1 MYFCIAIMI
10 RRLYWSLLILSV
22 FGCTSRKDTYT
33 QLVAIDSLLINE
45 QVDSA
50 LHLLKTITPTEL
62 DEKGYAYYNLLK
74 TQALY
79 KAYLPIS
86 SDSMINL
93 AINYYEQ
100 SGDNN
105 KLARSLFYKA
115 GVLTEL
121 NIKTDA
127 LKNLKE
133 AERVIDGSED
143 YLLKHN
149 IYYLI
154 ASTNYDYQEQNIAL
168 KYIKKAIDCSEKT
181 KRIDHLAYDYEKIS
195 IIFFSLNQRD
205 SCLSYINR
213 YINMI
218 HNVPEIPAI
227 NRARMWGNIGSSLLP
242 IDEHKAKL
250 YLEKANSLVP
260 QDNVYGAL
268 AEICLNNKDTLK
280 AITLLNDG
288 LAISKNNAIKIKLYQ
303 WLSRIE
309 QETGNYKR
317 ANELLHEAQALKDSM
332 AKKQQEDNIRAQQIE
347 YDWMVEQKQTDREF
361 LYALLAIIGVV
372 LASGALT
379 WYLLN
384 RKRKAERKMKKEEAE
399 NSELKEIIFTKTEE
413 LKSANKELRSVSKK
427 VQKLEAH
434 QKEAKKEQRAKE
446 KRLARGHQLYTELI
460 SGGNIILW
468 KRQDIMDMVAYYRQV
483 DPDFANRTDSN
494 YENLTPSELL
504 LLILEHIGKDDEEI
518 MSIMNLNENAF
529 RTLRFRT
536 RQQGR

>member
-1 MYFCIAIMI
+1 MNKWFIF
-10 RRLYWSLLILSV
+10 LLVIFFLACENYQE
-22 FGCTSRKDTYT
+22 GYE
-33 QLVAIDSLLINE
+33 QLVRIDSLLLHEKTN
-45 QVDSA
+45 SA
-50 LHLLKTITPTEL
+50 LKTIGEINPQKL
-62 DEKGYAYYNLLK
+62 DERCTAYYNLLK
-74 TQALY
+74 VQALY
-79 KAYLPIS
+79 KSYIPIK
-86 SDSMINL
+86 SDSMINI
-93 AINYYEQ
+93 AISYYEKTN
-100 SGDNN
+100 DEDCLV
-105 KLARSLFYKA
+105 KAYLYKA
-115 GVLTEL
+115 NVLSEL
-121 NIKTDA
+121 DKDNEAIIY
-127 LKNLKE
+127 LKK
-133 AERVIDGSED
+133 AEV
-143 YLLKHN
+143 LANK
-149 IYYLI
+149 
-154 ASTNYDYQEQNIAL
+154 STNKIIVHHIYHYLGTINKRYKEYKIAL
-168 KYIKKAIDCSEKT
+168 SYMKKAMEISKQI
-181 KRIDHLAYDYEKIS
+181 KRQDLLMYDYEQIS
-195 IIFFSLNQRD
+195 ACYRLIDQKDSVIYYIDKVASMMKDIPQLDNNDAYRIMVSLGNTYLD
-205 SCLSYINR
+205 
-213 YINMI
+213 INM
-218 HNVPEIPAI
+218 E
-227 NRARMWGNIGSSLLP
+227 
-242 IDEHKAKL
+242 KAKL
-250 YLEKANSLVP
+250 FYENSLAIKP
-260 QDNVYGAL
+260 HGSAYAGLAL
-268 AEICLNNKDTLK
+268 ICLKQNDTIKAKELFEKGFAIDGEIEPKIYNLNK
-280 AITLLNDG
+280 
-288 LAISKNNAIKIKLYQ
+288 
-303 WLSRIE
+303 LSRIE